1 MNQIL
6 VSNEKILQ
14 FTKDITV
21 IEIGLM
27 ISSFGT
33 ALFYAGD
40 LGAGAMATFCDGL
53 HRVLNISYGSANTGA
68 NAVLLAILFLL
79 DRKYINV
86 GTILCV
92 FTIGPWVNLFTPIL
106 QEWNIAVMS
115 MPVRLA
121 SAAMGTVLMGVG
133 LGLYMAVDRG
143 LGALEGFV
151 RYLREKTGISVKAAK
166 IIQDAVLVLGGI
178 LLGASWGAGT
188 LLGIVCTGPV
198 LQTSCRLFEKRLKT
212 HSGNSRSNTVFQSAK
227 RIK

>member
-1 MNQIL
+1 MNLI
-6 VSNEKILQ
+6 SDNRKKIIQ
-14 FTKDITV
+14 FIGDIIV
-21 IEIGLM
+21 IELGLM

-40 LGAGAMATFCDGL
+40 LGSGAMATFCDGL

-79 DRKYINV
+79 DRKYINI

-92 FTIGPWVNLFTPIL
+92 VTIGPWVNLFTPIL
-106 QEWNIAVMS
+106 QSLGIAAMG
-115 MPVRLA
+115 MPVRLM
-121 SAAMGTVLMGVG
+121 SAALGTVLMGIG
-133 LGLYMAVDRG
+133 LGLYMAVNRG

-151 RYLREKTGISVKAAK
+151 RYLREKTGIAVKTAK
-166 IIQDAVLVLGGI
+166 VIQDAVLVLGGI

-198 LQTSCRLFEKRLKT
+198 LQVSCRFFERQLALLW
-212 HSGNSRSNTVFQSAK
+212 SG
-227 RIK
+227 I

>member
-1 MNQIL
+1 MIQIKNSEKKIIQLLKDIL
-6 VSNEKILQ
+6 V
-14 FTKDITV
+14 
-21 IEIGLM
+21 IEVGLM

-53 HRVLNISYGSANTGA
+53 HRVLGISYGNANTGA
-68 NAVLLAILFLL
+68 NAVLLVILFLL

-92 FTIGPWVNLFTPIL
+92 FTIGPWVNLFTPML
-106 QEWNIAVMS
+106 QGLNIAGMG
-115 MPVRLA
+115 MPVRLL
-121 SAAMGTVLMGVG
+121 SAAMGTMLMGVG

-151 RYLREKTGISVKAAK
+151 RYLREKTGITVKAAK
-166 IIQDAVLVLGGI
+166 VIQDAVLVLGGI

-198 LQTSCRLFEKRLKT
+198 LQASCRFFEKKLRQ
-212 HSGNSRSNTVFQSAK
+212 SQEDIVNQSAV
-227 RIK
+227 RI

>member
-1 MNQIL
+1 MNQICI
-6 VSNEKILQ
+6 SGEKILRIIG
-14 FTKDITV
+14 DIII

-86 GTILCV
+86 GTVLCV

-106 QEWNIAVMS
+106 QSLDIAAMG

-121 SAAMGTVLMGVG
+121 SAAIGTILMGVG

-151 RYLREKTGISVKAAK
+151 RYLRKKTGITVKTAK

-198 LQTSCRLFEKRLKT
+198 LQISCRFFEKQLKLLW
-212 HSGNSRSNTVFQSAK
+212 SGSRGQH
-227 RIK
+227 RISIRKAD

>member
-1 MNQIL
+1 MIQIGEN
-6 VSNEKILQ
+6 NEKILQ
-14 FTKDITV
+14 IIRDIII

-40 LGAGAMATFCDGL
+40 LGSGAMATFCDGL

-106 QEWNIAVMS
+106 QNLEISAMA
-115 MPVRLA
+115 MGVRLA
-121 SAAMGTVLMGVG
+121 SAAMGTILMGVG
-133 LGLYMAVDRG
+133 LGLYMAVNRG

-151 RYLREKTGISVKAAK
+151 RYLREKTGITVRAAK
-166 IIQDAVLVLGGI
+166 ITQDAVLVLGGI

-198 LQTSCRLFEKRLKT
+198 LQASCRFFERQLKLLW
-212 HSGNSRSNTVFQSAK
+212 SGSREQH
-227 RIK
+227 RISIRKAD

>member
-1 MNQIL
+1 MNRIS
-6 VSNEKILQ
+6 VNTKKIIRIIR
-14 FTKDITV
+14 DIII

-40 LGAGAMATFCDGL
+40 LGSGAMATFCDGL
-53 HRVLNISYGSANTGA
+53 HRVLNISYGNANIGA
-68 NAVLLAILFLL
+68 NAVLLAVLFLL

-106 QEWNIAVMS
+106 QNLNIGAMG
-115 MPVRLA
+115 MPARLA
-121 SAAMGTVLMGVG
+121 SAAMGTILMGVG

-151 RYLREKTGISVKAAK
+151 RYLREKAGITVRTAK

-198 LQTSCRLFEKRLKT
+198 LQTSCRFFEKQLKM
-212 HSGNSRSNTVFQSAK
+212 HRSCGIEQH
-227 RIK
+227 RISIRKAD